1 MQIGNKLQQ
10 ARIKSGYTQEQ
21 TADALGIS
29 RQTIS
34 NWENERTYPDIKSV
48 VILSELYKVS
58 LDYLLKEKEETIVN
72 DYIDYLKESTD
83 TVKSKVSLSKL
94 ILIISYLIIWVFSV
108 IAFWFFTDGA
118 DAMAYGLIFLWGL
131 LPVTTFV
138 ISLLIATNNFW
149 KGKKWLSVLI
159 LGTMYMLSEYC
170 TFSAANMVSF
180 GKINLPDFTMILI
193 GGVISSAGFGMGT
206 LIYHIKLKKSK

>member
-1 MQIGNKLQQ
+1 M
-10 ARIKSGYTQEQ
+10 
-21 TADALGIS
+21 
-29 RQTIS
+29 
-34 NWENERTYPDIKSV
+34 
-48 VILSELYKVS
+48 
-58 LDYLLKEKEETIVN
+58 N

-149 KGKKWLSVLI
+149 KGKKWLSALI
-159 LGTMYMLSEYC
+159 LGTQFFVCSKTFSFIRYC
-170 TFSAANMVSF
+170 TAFFYKCIYFRIIDKCTVTRGSH
-180 GKINLPDFTMILI
+180 L
-193 GGVISSAGFGMGT
+193 AGM
-206 LIYHIKLKKSK
+206 LE